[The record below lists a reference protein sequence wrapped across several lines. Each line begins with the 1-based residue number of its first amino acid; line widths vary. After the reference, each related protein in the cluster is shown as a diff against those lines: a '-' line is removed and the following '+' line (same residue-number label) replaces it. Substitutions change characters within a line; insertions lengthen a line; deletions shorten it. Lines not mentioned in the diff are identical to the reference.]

1 MSDDLNRRPNPPGW
15 VPPKGPYN
23 PYDANDARPPE
34 GYPSE
39 FKIPGAAPLGMSSI
53 PRDPTQY
60 KKVNETMKRL
70 NYTPRPKSAKY
81 PGQYMVL
88 RKVDTNQ
95 RLNTGTRMFGTFLT
109 FSIIGY
115 FTFFYRWQD
124 GNETVMSEFYRKRL
138 SLKEKLFGLSDQE
151 YEDLYHPKGAEHTLK
166 SVRDVEFVHQNA
178 RESEYALARPSER
191 HVLEAQ
197 RWQQEEEEKTLRAL
211 DEHREFAK
219 QFMDEEVT
227 APTKGKKRFWFF

>member
-1 MSDDLNRRPNPPGW
+1 MSDDLQRRPNPSGW
-15 VPPKGPYN
+15 TPPKAPYN
-23 PYDANDARPPE
+23 PYDPNDARPPE

-39 FKIPGAAPLGMSSI
+39 YKIPGSAPLGISSI

-70 NYTPRPKSAKY
+70 NYTPRPRSVKY

-88 RKVDTNQ
+88 RKVDTNL
-95 RLNTGTRMFGTFLT
+95 RLNTGTRLFSTFISVL
-109 FSIIGY
+109 IIGY

-124 GNETVMSEFYRKRL
+124 GSETIMSDFYRQRL
-138 SLKEKLFGLSDQE
+138 RLQESIFGLSEQE
-151 YEDLYHPKGAEHTLK
+151 YQDLYHPKGAQSSLK
-166 SVRDVEFVHQNA
+166 SVRDVDFVHQTGA
-178 RESEYALARPSER
+178 AESEFVLTRPSER

-197 RWQQEEEEKTLRAL
+197 RMQQDEEERTLRAL

-219 QFMDEEVT
+219 QFEEVEKP
-227 APTKGKKRFWFF
+227 ARKRFWLF

>member
-1 MSDDLNRRPNPPGW
+1 MSDDLQRRPNPSGW
-15 VPPKGPYN
+15 TPPKAPYN
-23 PYDANDARPPE
+23 PYDPADARPPE

-39 FKIPGAAPLGMSSI
+39 FKVPGAAPLGISSI

-70 NYTPRPKSAKY
+70 NYTPRPKLAKY

-95 RLNTGTRMFGTFLT
+95 RLNTGTRMFGALISV
-109 FSIIGY
+109 SIIGY

-124 GNETVMSEFYRKRL
+124 GSETVMSEFYRQRL
-138 SLKEKLFGLSDQE
+138 QWQERFFGLTDQE
-151 YEDLYHPKGAEHTLK
+151 YQDLYHPKGAQTTLK
-166 SVRDVEFVHQNA
+166 SVRDVDFVHQDATKENQFV
-178 RESEYALARPSER
+178 LARPSER

-197 RWQQEEEEKTLRAL
+197 RLQQEEEERTLRAL

-219 QFMDEEVT
+219 QFMEPEQ
-227 APTKGKKRFWFF
+227 KKKRFWFF